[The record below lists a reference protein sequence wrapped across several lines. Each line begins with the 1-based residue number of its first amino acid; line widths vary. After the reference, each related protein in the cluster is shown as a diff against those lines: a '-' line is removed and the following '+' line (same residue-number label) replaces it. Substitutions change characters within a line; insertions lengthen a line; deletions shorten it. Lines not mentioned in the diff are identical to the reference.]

1 MIASVRAYLRTG
13 TSHLQVGS
21 GQLQR
26 LVPGGYLTI
35 GHRFGDLPKDGAD
48 PGARTEAKR
57 VHYIVPG
64 HQLWKDFR
72 GLAFET
78 FAKDMPNEAAVLYP
92 LVPSQS
98 GTAGGE
104 VVGEVQEQGVHRG
117 VSHVTEVAVDGFPA
131 GHLVPLRHLAGPK
144 VVSYH
149 QRDQLDPS
157 AAQSETVQHG
167 LSAVSDVVVE
177 VGDDDAIDLATAV
190 HGSGPAY
197 VYMVVES
204 MIESGVRLGMKRSD
218 AQRLVL
224 ATVAGAARYAM
235 VSETAP
241 AELRYAVTSPGGTTA
256 AAIAELEAAGV
267 RAAFDDAIEAA
278 YSRAQE
284 LGE

>member
-1 MIASVRAYLRTG
+1 MRVGIIGGGFMGEAFLRGLLRAEVTSPSEIAVAEISAARRTALSEHGVRITDDAE
-13 TSHLQVGS
+13 SAC
-21 GQLQR
+21 
-26 LVPGGYLTI
+26 I
-35 GHRFGDLPKDGAD
+35 GAD
-48 PGARTEAKR
+48 VVLVAIKP
-57 VHYIVPG
+57 
-64 HQLWKDFR
+64 QDF
-72 GLAFET
+72 
-78 FAKDMPNEAAVLYP
+78 EAAV
-92 LVPSQS
+92 Q
-98 GTAGGE
+98 A
-104 VVGEVQEQGVHRG
+104 
-117 VSHVTEVAVDGFPA
+117 
-131 GHLVPLRHLAGPK
+131 LAGAIPTSA
-144 VVSYH
+144 VLLSIAAGIRLADVQRHARHRVSV
-149 QRDQLDPS
+149 RVMPNLP
-157 AAQSETVQHG
+157 AAIGEGATVYYAAADLSSTQQETVQHV

-177 VGDDDAIDLATAV
+177 VGDDDAVDLATAV